1 MLAIDVRD
9 SDIMETT
16 QHRQGGV
23 ARMLAALQDAGL
35 RVIRIEPRVNETGM
49 YRVTFKDSPE
59 LAVRILEAIRR
70 RVSPSVSTAAWL
82 ASGSRANSRYA
93 DAVRL
98 SR

>member
-1 MLAIDVRD
+1 MLAIDVRA

-16 QHRQGGV
+16 AQRQGGV

-59 LAVRILEAIRR
+59 LALRILRAISR
-70 RVSPSVSTAAWL
+70 RVTPSMSTAV
-82 ASGSRANSRYA
+82 G
-93 DAVRL
+93 
-98 SR
+98 

>member
-35 RVIRIEPRVNETGM
+35 RVIRIEPRLNETGL
-49 YRVTFKDSPE
+49 YRVTLIDSPE
-59 LAVRILEAIRR
+59 LAVRILKAIGR
-70 RVSPSVSTAAWL
+70 RVSPSVSTAL
-82 ASGSRANSRYA
+82 G
-93 DAVRL
+93 
-98 SR
+98 

>member
-9 SDIMETT
+9 SDIMETA
-16 QHRQGGV
+16 QQRQGGI

-35 RVIRIEPRVNETGM
+35 RVIRIEPRVNEIGM

-70 RVSPSVSTAAWL
+70 RVSPSVSTAAW
-82 ASGSRANSRYA
+82 
-93 DAVRL
+93 
-98 SR
+98 

>member
-16 QHRQGGV
+16 QQRQGGI

-35 RVIRIEPRVNETGM
+35 RVIRIEPRVNEVGM

-59 LAVRILEAIRR
+59 LAVRMLEAIRR
-70 RVSPSVSTAAWL
+70 RVSPSVSTPAW
-82 ASGSRANSRYA
+82 
-93 DAVRL
+93 
-98 SR
+98 

>member
-35 RVIRIEPRVNETGM
+35 RVIRIEPRANETGL
-49 YRVTFKDSPE
+49 YRLTLIDSPE
-59 LAVRILEAIRR
+59 IALRILKAIGR
-70 RVSPSVSTAAWL
+70 RVAPSMSAAT
-82 ASGSRANSRYA
+82 G
-93 DAVRL
+93 
-98 SR
+98 